1 SIMKRTLFVLSLLI
15 CTILVG
21 WAIAAMSDW
30 TVGNRIRIQQLI
42 KNQKPLVIVILEGG
56 LLDSDDRGAGYL
68 EYMLKRGPLKGF
80 NAKSVMQK
88 YKELSE
94 YDEVEAQK
102 YMASLFDG
110 MPESKIANASAK
122 YFHKKLSSRIFPKI
136 QDLIS
141 TFQSNGF
148 DVYIASSQPYYLAIA
163 AAEAVDVD
171 PKHVIGVQNV
181 VIGGKLTKNLL
192 EPVPVASGASIVVK
206 KITDRQPI
214 VVIGSSEKD
223 RYLLS
228 MAEQLTIVINPDS
241 PTRQVASSSGWITQF
256 FGR

>member
-1 SIMKRTLFVLSLLI
+1 MKRTLFVLSLLI

-122 YFHKKLSSRIFPKI
+122 
-136 QDLIS
+136 
-141 TFQSNGF
+141 
-148 DVYIASSQPYYLAIA
+148 
-163 AAEAVDVD
+163 
-171 PKHVIGVQNV
+171 
-181 VIGGKLTKNLL
+181 
-192 EPVPVASGASIVVK
+192 
-206 KITDRQPI
+206 
-214 VVIGSSEKD
+214 
-223 RYLLS
+223 
-228 MAEQLTIVINPDS
+228 
-241 PTRQVASSSGWITQF
+241 
-256 FGR
+256 